1 MRKHN
6 KVSKKL
12 SINPLKLF
20 LSLLLPFFLLYPA
33 ISVFASSF
41 GTDTAQ
47 FLTINP
53 EAGPAGM
60 GESYMAIA
68 DGTSA
73 LQYNPAGLASM
84 DNGEASATSIMWFD
98 NINMIHAAAGY
109 PLAEGFGIA
118 GSVLWINYGSFDSTG
133 GIAPSVSMQD
143 GLINLGAAKS
153 FGENLNIGAE
163 LRGLYESFSAGT
175 VNSSS
180 MGFSVNGGATLQLG
194 SKNLVLGL
202 TAANFGILSGAADP
216 LPAEAGAG
224 LGWRLYD
231 GSFNYMN
238 MDIDL
243 RKILNSDEYYA
254 GFGFEGYV
262 FRAVALRFGV
272 HYNNAF
278 ENSSMSLSN
287 IQNLVILSAGAGVNI
302 NDFITI
308 DYAFTPMGDLGE
320 VQRLTL
326 KVKFGDSISQ
336 KTKAAP
342 DEKIEKKIAE
352 APQVSVSDGEIKA
365 VSFKPDVPQENVK
378 EWSLAIRTSD
388 GKIVKTFSG
397 VGEVPKTLNWD
408 GTDAYGRIAKSDVN
422 YVYDFNAKN
431 DEGKTINSS
440 GGVIQPKQQAF
451 VTPQDKRFV
460 PQKGMEVLVVP
471 VTLLVS
477 TGAQERKSVPFV
489 MSGGKTGR
497 VKDWEFDIY
506 GADKTLLRKI
516 SGGGALPSYIVWD
529 GKDSFGNYAHDMK
542 NCAYALVVN
551 GTDGKSDSIT
561 AGRPMRDT
569 FVISTDTKIIE
580 MAPRIY
586 FERNSA
592 VISGEMMKKLDDIA
606 ANASKYRNLQVYI
619 QGHSSAEGDSD
630 FNMNISRERAKSVL
644 RYLAEK
650 RGLSP
655 LSMTTAGYG
664 AEVPLADGNSEG
676 ANVKNRRV
684 EIILIGD
691 KQ

>member
-1 MRKHN
+1 
-6 KVSKKL
+6 
-12 SINPLKLF
+12 
-20 LSLLLPFFLLYPA
+20 
-33 ISVFASSF
+33 
-41 GTDTAQ
+41 
-47 FLTINP
+47 
-53 EAGPAGM
+53 M

-84 DNGEASATSIMWFD
+84 DRGEASATSIMWFD

-118 GSVLWINYGSFDSTG
+118 GSVLWINYGNFDSTG
-133 GIAPSVSMQD
+133 GIESSVSMQD
-143 GLINLGAAKS
+143 GLINIGAAKS
-153 FGENLNIGAE
+153 FGGSLNIGAE

-180 MGFSVNGGATLQLG
+180 IGFSVNGGATLQLG
-194 SKNLVLGL
+194 SRNLVLGL
-202 TAANFGILSGAADP
+202 TAANLGILSGAAGN

-278 ENSSMSLSN
+278 ENSPMSLSN
-287 IQNLVILSAGAGVNI
+287 IQNLVILSAGAGINI

-326 KVKFGDSISQ
+326 RVKFGDSISQ
-336 KTKAAP
+336 KTKAGANERIVKKVIAAP
-342 DEKIEKKIAE
+342 E
-352 APQVSVSDGEIKA
+352 VSVSDGEIKA
-365 VSFKPDVPQENVK
+365 VSFKPDVPRENVK
-378 EWSLAIRTSD
+378 EWSLSIKTSD
-388 GKIVKTFSG
+388 GKIIKTFSG

-422 YVYDFNAKN
+422 YVFDFNAKN
-431 DEGKTINSS
+431 DEGKTINST
-440 GGVIQPKQQAF
+440 GDIIQPKQPDF
-451 VTPQDKRFV
+451 VMPLDKRFV
-460 PQKGMEVLVVP
+460 PQNGKEVLVVP

-477 TGAQERKSVPFV
+477 TAAQERKSVPFV
-489 MSGGKTGR
+489 MASKKVGS
-497 VKDWEFDIY
+497 VKDWEFKVYDR
-506 GADKTLLRKI
+506 DKTLLRKI
-516 SGGGALPSYIVWD
+516 SGDGALPSYLVWD
-529 GKDSFGNYAHDMK
+529 GKDSFGNYAHDLK
-542 NCAYALVVN
+542 NCRYALVVN
-551 GTDGKSDSIT
+551 GTDGKNDLIT
-561 AGRPMRDT
+561 AVQPMRDT
-569 FVISTDTKIIE
+569 FVISTDSKIIE

-592 VISGEMMKKLDDIA
+592 VISAAMMQKLDDIA
-606 ANASKYRNLQVYI
+606 INASKYRNLQVYI

-644 RYLAEK
+644 RYLVEK

-655 LSMTTAGYG
+655 LSMSTAGYG
-664 AEVPLADGNSEG
+664 AEVPLADGKSED